1 MNRLFILILC
11 VLSSLYGMCVSPT
24 MVVALYSGEVP
35 LTNGYTQPE
44 EMKKGGLYYTVSP
57 RMDVYLPE
65 GVTNAPML
73 LVIPGGS
80 YRYASV
86 VNEGERVA
94 EYMVARG
101 IAVAVLKYR
110 MPNGHTLVPLMDAIQ
125 AMEQLRDSA
134 EAWQIDAHAIGAM
147 GFSAGGHLCSTLLTK
162 YKTNK
167 SRPDFGVL
175 VYPVISMEPEW
186 THKRSHDL
194 LLGEQAT
201 EIVEKEWSTYECVNA
216 NTPPC
221 FLVAC
226 QDDKTVKVENSL
238 LFYSA
243 LTRMGV
249 EGELLILPHGGHG
262 WGFSRSFADKEVFEH
277 ALLNFIQRH
286 R

>member
-1 MNRLFILILC
+1 MKRFCLFLVVVLI
-11 VLSSLYGMCVSPT
+11 SLRCMGISPT
-24 MVVALYSGEVP
+24 MVVPLYGGEVP

-65 GVTNAPML
+65 GVKDAPML
-73 LVIPGGS
+73 LTIPGGS

-94 EYMVARG
+94 EYMLSRG
-101 IAVAVLKYR
+101 VAVAVLKYR
-110 MPNGHTLVPLMDAIQ
+110 MPNGHTLVPLTDAIQ

-134 EAWQIDAHAIGAM
+134 ESWQISPHAIGAM
-147 GFSAGGHLCSTLLTK
+147 GFSAGGHLCSSLLTK
-162 YKTNK
+162 YSSPK
-167 SRPDFGVL
+167 SRPDFGIL
-175 VYPVISMEPEW
+175 VYPVISMHPEW
-186 THKRSHDL
+186 THQRSHNL

-201 EIVEKEWSTYECVNA
+201 EEMEHEWSTNECVDA

-221 FLVAC
+221 FIVAC

-238 LFYSA
+238 LFYGA

-249 EGELLILPHGGHG
+249 EGELIILTHGGHG
-262 WGFSRSFADKEVFEH
+262 WGFSRQFPDREVFEH

-286 R
+286 K